1 MKIKK
6 EADFSSWYDEV
17 LQEAELVDI
26 RYGVKGFIIYR
37 PNIMR
42 IINQVYELYDKELEK
57 TDHSP
62 CQFPVVIPLSYFKKE
77 SVHVK
82 GFEDEVF
89 WVTKAGSHELEE
101 PMILRPTSET
111 AIYPM
116 YSLWIRTYRDLPIKY
131 YQTGSVYRYE
141 TRATRPLLRGR
152 EFLWI
157 ETHNVYS
164 SIEDAREQVKQD
176 MNIAKEV
183 LYEKCGIPFLML
195 DRPEW
200 DRFAGAQRTYGFDTL
215 LPDGKAIQIVTTHLL
230 GDNFS
235 KVFDIQFEDKD
246 GTKKLGQQT
255 CCGPGISRIAASVI
269 CIHGDDYGL
278 VLPFDMAPV
287 QVVIVPIVFKGE
299 EKLVMEK
306 CTDIKRTIEQSG
318 IRVKLDERDMSAGAK
333 FYYWELMGTPIRVEI
348 GPKEVQNHSVT
359 IFRRDNRSRESFED
373 KNAVVTILRIASSVL
388 NSLRKNAED
397 YVNKNTRNAKTKEEL
412 LSNAEKGGFVKFN
425 FCGKEECADEIK
437 SGTGGIEV
445 RGTLFGS
452 DEKPKGKCAWCG
464 KAATEVAYAAKSY

>member
-6 EADFSSWYDEV
+6 EDNFSEWYDQV

-26 RYGVKGFIIYR
+26 RYGVKGFIVYR

-42 IINQVYELYDKELEK
+42 IINQLYTLYENELDK
-57 TDHSP
+57 TGHSP
-62 CQFPVVIPLSYFKKE
+62 CLFPVVIPLSYFKKE
-77 SVHVK
+77 SEHVK
-82 GFEDEVF
+82 GFEEEVF
-89 WVTKAGSHELEE
+89 WVTRVGKHELEE
-101 PMILRPTSET
+101 PLVLRPTSET
-111 AIYPM
+111 AIYPL
-116 YSLWIRTYRDLPIKY
+116 YSLWIRNYRDLPLKY
-131 YQTGSVYRYE
+131 YQGGSVYRYE

-157 ETHNVYS
+157 ETHTVHAS
-164 SIEDAREQVKQD
+164 LEEAMGQVRQD
-176 MNIAKEV
+176 MDIARKV
-183 LYEKCGIPFLML
+183 LYEECGIPFLMI

-200 DRFAGAQRTYGFDTL
+200 DRFAGADKTFGFDTL
-215 LPDGKAIQIVTTHLL
+215 LPDGRVLQIGTTHLL

-235 KVFDIQFEDKD
+235 KVFDIQFEDTD
-246 GTKKLGQQT
+246 GVKKFAQQT
-255 CCGPGISRIAASVI
+255 CYGPGISRIAASVI

-306 CTDIKRTIEQSG
+306 CTEIKRTIEQSG
-318 IRVKLDERDMSAGAK
+318 IRVKLDERDISAGAK

-397 YVNKNTRNAKTKEEL
+397 YMNKNTRNVKTKEEL
-412 LSNAEKGGFVKFN
+412 LSNAKKGGFIKFN